1 MRFDVSPNP
10 AFSAWEETITFFID
24 GVLVEAIASATA
36 REIRVRLT
44 KPIEVDGEDYRI
56 GFSPVLICLNEAMLA
71 RRKSLVSLGL
81 TELDDCKRMAT
92 EIYRLHRTRLAISEK
107 IEKAE
112 NEYPKTR
119 KDELD
124 NSTEAVSIA
133 VGNLEKHRRH
143 LRQQLEVQQ
152 ITLDQFKSSI
162 GKLRRTMRV
171 SKKTLGA
178 LESNIET
185 NLDYLIFLMIRN
197 ACDQDVSAYL
207 PLKLGVRLEKS
218 N

>member
-1 MRFDVSPNP
+1 MKFVVRADP
-10 AFSAWEETITFFID
+10 AFPAWEKTITFFID
-24 GVLVEAIASATA
+24 GALIEAVANGTG
-36 REIRVRLT
+36 REIKVRLT
-44 KPIEVDGEDYRI
+44 KPFEVDGEDYRI
-56 GFSPVLICLNEAMLA
+56 GFCPSLICLNEAMVA

-81 TELDDCKRMAT
+81 TEIDDCQNMAT
-92 EIYRLHRTRLAISEK
+92 EIYRLHKTRLPMVEK
-107 IEKAE
+107 IEKVE
-112 NEYPKTR
+112 SEYLKTR

-124 NSTEAVSIA
+124 KSTEAVSIA
-133 VGNLEKHRRH
+133 VGNLEKSRRH

-185 NLDYLIFLMIRN
+185 NLDYLIFLMVRDE
-197 ACDQDVSAYL
+197 CDQEISAYL
-207 PLKLGVRLEKS
+207 PLKL
-218 N
+218 